1 MYMNDNEINDIRT
14 SKDFTGITFSNF
26 KKSEVKKQLLNDLFK
41 GKVENSCYWGTELI
55 CAGHYMELW
64 EIILLYT
71 TKNIHLGNPKLP
83 IYINMRFQNFKQI
96 VELGYT
102 QNEMAMRNNPKIRKL
117 FNEILCVLCTS
128 SKKHSYEPITV
139 KQEDFILTNLSEK
152 LKAPHMYYLGELFSQ
167 GDPKE
172 FFIPLN
178 EFAYCIH
185 KDVKLDVLACY
196 WIEWILEFEA
206 FCKKKKDPCLCNS
219 RTFPKIQ
226 QKYQKDI
233 IWIVWEIILHEGKQ
247 QPTIIQK
254 ILQELLE
261 LFCLKFTSGC
271 KKRRKFCLYFAIS
284 LLCEHVNTQIDIFSN
299 KVLIENIANNT
310 NVLYKQVKKNEK
322 SPNTDYLFK
331 NSKTKSNLEK
341 TIDKLEIL
349 NKTNFSFSQPGES

>member
-1 MYMNDNEINDIRT
+1 MYMNDHEINDVRT
-14 SKDFTGITFSNF
+14 AKDFAGVTFSNF

-55 CAGHYMELW
+55 CAGHFMELW

-71 TKNIHLGNPKLP
+71 TKYIHLGNPKLP

-96 VELGYT
+96 VDLGYA
-102 QNEMAMRNNPKIRKL
+102 QHELPMRNNPKIRKL
-117 FNEILCVLCTS
+117 FNEVLCVLCTS
-128 SKKHSYEPITV
+128 MKKHSYEPIRV
-139 KQEDFILTNLSEK
+139 KEDDFILTNLSEK
-152 LKAPHMYYLGELFSQ
+152 LKAPHIHYLGELFTQ

-185 KDVKLDVLACY
+185 HNTKLDVLACY
-196 WIEWILEFEA
+196 WIEWILEFEGY
-206 FCKKKKDPCLCNS
+206 CKKKKDPCECNS
-219 RTFPKIQ
+219 RMFPKVQ

-233 IWIVWEIILHEGKQ
+233 IWIVWEIILQEGKQ
-247 QPTIIQK
+247 HPNIIQK
-254 ILQELLE
+254 ILQELLD
-261 LFCLKFTSGC
+261 LFCLKFSSGC

-284 LLCEHVNTQIDIFSN
+284 LLCEHVNTNIDIFTN

-331 NSKTKSNLEK
+331 NAKVKSNLEK

-349 NKTNFSFSQPGES
+349 NKMHT